1 MCCGGT
7 TQKPSDVMAAIQ
19 ARKVTTKV
27 VPMPIPTTEKTE
39 YYSIPKE
46 VKQQLL
52 MAQQHARIPQK
63 TG

>member
-27 VPMPIPTTEKTE
+27 TPTPLPSSEKTDH
-39 YYSIPKE
+39 YSIPKE
-46 VKQQLL
+46 IKQQLL
-52 MAQQHARIPQK
+52 MQQQYARIPAK

>member
-1 MCCGGT
+1 MCCPGG

-27 VPMPIPTTEKTE
+27 VPMPIPSTEKTE
-39 YYSIPKE
+39 HYAIPKE
-46 VKQQLL
+46 IKQQLL
-52 MAQQHARIPQK
+52 MAQQHARIPAK